1 MQITLKAQFAR
12 NLTRWQELLAD
23 RELARLPHRVETDRL
38 GRIIMTPPPFFEHV
52 WRISRIIEL
61 LHEYLPVGKT
71 LSETPIS
78 TADGV
83 KVMDVAWL
91 GSDYAKMLEQSRPLI
106 LERAPQICIEVL
118 SESNSA
124 EEMAEKRAL
133 YFEAGAREVWICEL
147 DGRMS
152 FYSRGELIGSS
163 EICSRFPKQL

>member
-1 MQITLKAQFAR
+1 MQFSAQAQFAR
-12 NLTRWQELLAD
+12 NLARWQELLTD
-23 RELARLPHRVETDRL
+23 RELARIPHRIETDRL

-61 LHEYLPVGKT
+61 LHEYLPIGKT

-91 GSDYAKMLEQSRPLI
+91 GSDYAKLLEQQRPLI
-106 LERAPQICIEVL
+106 LERAPQICIEVM
-118 SESNSA
+118 SPSNTL

-133 YFEAGAREVWICEL
+133 YFEVGAREVWLCEL
-147 DGRMS
+147 DGRLS
-152 FYSRGELIGSS
+152 FYCGGDLCEGSEL
-163 EICSRFPKQL
+163 CNRFPKQI

>member
-1 MQITLKAQFAR
+1 MQITLETQLVH
-12 NLTRWQELLAD
+12 NLTRWRQLLAD
-23 RELARLPHRVETDRL
+23 RELTRLPHRIETDRL

-61 LHEYLPVGKT
+61 LHEYLPTGKT

-91 GSDYAKMLEQSRPLI
+91 ESDYAKALEKQRPLI
-106 LERAPQICIEVL
+106 LERAPQIFIEVL
-118 SESNSA
+118 SESNSP

-152 FYSRGELIGSS
+152 FYCGGALIGNS

>member
-1 MQITLKAQFAR
+1 MQITAQAQFHR
-12 NLTRWQELLAD
+12 NLARWQELLTD
-23 RELARLPHRVETDRL
+23 RELARLPHRIETDRL

-61 LHEYLPVGKT
+61 LHKYLPAGKT

-91 GSDYAKMLEQSRPLI
+91 GSDYVKLLEQNRPLI

-118 SESNSA
+118 SESNSP

-133 YFEAGAREVWICEL
+133 YFEAGVREVWMCEL
-147 DGRMS
+147 DGRLS
-152 FYSRGELIGSS
+152 FYCGGDLCEDSEL
-163 EICSRFPKQL
+163 CSRFPKQI

>member
-1 MQITLKAQFAR
+1 MQITAKAQFAS
-12 NLTRWQELLAD
+12 NVGRWHQLLAD
-23 RELARLPHRVETDRL
+23 RKLAKLPHRIETDRL
-38 GRIIMTPPPFFEHV
+38 GRIVLTPLPSFGHA
-52 WRISRIIEL
+52 WRVSTIIEL
-61 LHEYLPVGKT
+61 LHEHLPVGKT

-91 GSDYAKMLEQSRPLI
+91 GSDYAKVLEQSRPLI

-118 SESNSA
+118 SESNSP
-124 EEMAEKRAL
+124 EGIAEKRAF
-133 YFEAGAREVWICEL
+133 YFEAGAKEVWICEL

-152 FYSRGELIGSS
+152 FYCRGELAAGS